1 MVIWLI
7 GLSAAGKT
15 TVGRLLAERLKA
27 RHPSLV
33 FLDGDLLRDVWGDRL
48 GHDVEGRV
56 RNAHRISHLCRML
69 DAQNIHVVAAVLS
82 LFPEW
87 QQWNREHFRRY
98 YEIFLDV
105 PMSVLEERDPK
116 GLYARARA
124 GQEPNVVGIDIPF
137 PRPAAADLTIAPP
150 LALAEPERIVAHILD
165 SLPDLD
171 P

>member
-27 RHPSLV
+27 EAGNLV

-48 GHDVEGRV
+48 GHDVDGRR

-87 QQWNREHFRRY
+87 QQWNREQFSRY
-98 YEIFLDV
+98 FEVFLDV
-105 PMSVLEERDPK
+105 PMNVLEERDPK

-124 GQEPNVVGIDIPF
+124 GQEPNVVGVDIPF

-150 LALAEPERIVAHILD
+150 LVVAEPEQIVAHILD
-165 SLPDLD
+165 RMPDLK